1 MKLKNKTVSAFTLL
15 ESLLTLGISC
25 FIIMMLSGSL
35 NGIFKMWKKRF
46 SFYRL
51 KISIVIRKN

>member
-15 ESLLTLGISC
+15 ESLLTLGIAC

-35 NGIFKMWKKRF
+35 NGIFQNVEEKIF
-46 SFYRL
+46 FYRL
-51 KISIVIRKN
+51 KISIVTRKN